1 MDNTLST
8 KEWFYLDLWTC
19 DLEINR
25 DHLLIEGNPCT
36 KFGIDQVKGS
46 KDRPTYRPTDRHTDR
61 QLQNNM
67 PPFSRG
73 HKNTTEK
80 KPLDFTSNNT
90 ECYNEP
96 FSLDKLSES
105 LKNYH
110 DTVVDPDHIN
120 YQFLKYLPKSCNEF
134 LLQLSNVLWERGQ
147 FPVSWIQ
154 STVIPIPKPGKDNTD
169 PNEEK
174 SKQAHI
180 PHAPTLLENAVYN
193 EWQYQA

>member
-1 MDNTLST
+1 MYQKYICPPWCKIQVYLLCRSKSKQGIKIYKVDNTLST

-80 KPLDFTSNNT
+80 KPLDFTSNNR

-105 LKNYH
+105 LPSTRTTLN
-110 DTVVDPDHIN
+110 PI
-120 YQFLKYLPKSCNEF
+120 LKIPSKIEQGISS
-134 LLQLSNVLWERGQ
+134 SN
-147 FPVSWIQ
+147 F
-154 STVIPIPKPGKDNTD
+154 
-169 PNEEK
+169 
-174 SKQAHI
+174 
-180 PHAPTLLENAVYN
+180 
-193 EWQYQA
+193 